1 MSCQAGLRAQP
12 FGPTRKE
19 GFDGPLWHSLQGRSP
34 CVSRTLVSGAMVSV
48 AGGLVEAR
56 FVVDVE
62 VIVSDGRGDK
72 AATHPNKSDK
82 IKGA

>member
-1 MSCQAGLRAQP
+1 MP
-12 FGPTRKE
+12 
-19 GFDGPLWHSLQGRSP
+19 
-34 CVSRTLVSGAMVSV
+34 RTLVSGAMVSG

-56 FVVDVE
+56 FIVDVE

-72 AATHPNKSDK
+72 AAAHPNKSDK